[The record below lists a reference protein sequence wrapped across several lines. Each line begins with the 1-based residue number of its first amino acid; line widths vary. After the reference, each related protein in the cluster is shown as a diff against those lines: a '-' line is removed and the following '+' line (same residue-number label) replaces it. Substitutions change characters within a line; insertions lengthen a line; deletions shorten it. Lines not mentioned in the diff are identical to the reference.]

1 MKGVRLGLIGNKYEK
16 YAYKAI
22 NALYGCVD
30 ENGTVDKCSYGTGMG
45 DTLEFY
51 KEIPI
56 CPMPY
61 GQTLT
66 ILAFIEYIKS
76 NETER

>member
-1 MKGVRLGLIGNKYEK
+1 MKGVRLGLIDNKYEK

-22 NALYGCVD
+22 DALYGCVD

-45 DTLEFY
+45 LTLEDY
-51 KEIPI
+51 LAIPI

-66 ILAFIEYIKS
+66 AMAFMEYL
-76 NETER
+76 NR